1 MNSILHSVAE
11 NAGIFLLAEGAGLA
25 LLLIAVITLWVR
37 VRRLEGFRRRAD
49 MAVSSTD
56 AGAFL
61 ANLGAR
67 TSDIEMR
74 LDGAE
79 KDVQHALR
87 TLTRCVQ
94 HVGLVR
100 YDAFQDVGG
109 QQSFSAALL
118 DERQSGV
125 VLTAIYSRTDV
136 RFYAKSLDHG
146 RPSVAL
152 TPEEVEAVK
161 MALGSAS

>member
-1 MNSILHSVAE
+1 MNSILHNVTE
-11 NAGIFLLAEGAGLA
+11 NSGTILLAEGAVLV
-25 LLLIAVITLWVR
+25 LLLVAVIALMVR

-49 MAVSSTD
+49 MATSSAD
-56 AGAFL
+56 AGAYL

-67 TSDIEMR
+67 TTDIEAR
-74 LDGAE
+74 LEGAE

-118 DERQSGV
+118 DERQCGV

-161 MALGSAS
+161 MALGSSS